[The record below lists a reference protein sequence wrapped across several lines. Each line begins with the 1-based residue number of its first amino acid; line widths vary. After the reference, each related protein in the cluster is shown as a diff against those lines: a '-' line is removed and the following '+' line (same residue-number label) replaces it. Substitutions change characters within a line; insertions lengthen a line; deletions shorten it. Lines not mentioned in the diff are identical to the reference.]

1 MITTNKKRKFVNI
14 VPLIICALLFTSGL
28 ECFAQKKSSINP
40 VVSGLLPTVGWRD
53 AYSVN
58 SEPFNPL
65 DPTNTR
71 IEGTVK
77 GRELISVQPHSYCA
91 ITKFNRR
98 APWYMV
104 SFKIEFMVEE
114 GSNLG
119 LFNADDN
126 VWLEL
131 DGKKYKALPS
141 STLQV
146 YAGKVVKGRISIS
159 THKRIDK
166 DKVFQIYVKLGDDLH
181 RFDLGRKKITGK
193 IQTLALLPYHP
204 TWVDTTQTVV
214 EAPKPVEKTEE
225 EIKREVAVKK
235 AEDVTLEI
243 KSDLKTQL
251 ETTISD
257 LREKEQLSENTQV
270 DVNAEVMPEVK
281 KDGSVEY
288 NMKVRYDVQVLSDH
302 VKKLKIEHATE
313 DWMSGKFRLK
323 DSQAAL
329 QTAGIIKNTVESQ
342 LEEYIVPGTEVTVK
356 IIGGTDAAPF
366 RKAVPYDNSFGEIK
380 DAECFI
386 NGAFA
391 YISVNKET
399 GISSNEQLA
408 YLRTLDIKDFMKNH
422 IGPFRVARV
431 NYEHFAE
438 IAEEVGAEYRR
449 VAVEITIHNAFQKQY
464 PEITAYQEN
473 VYDRNSDVDT
483 NIPVTTVKSNAVA
496 VVIGNTEYQ
505 VATGKQG
512 TTKVGPV
519 KYAVNDAKTMHDY
532 LVKTLGLDEK
542 NIITKLNADK
552 SDFDAVIGTKESY
565 ENSELAK
572 LVAST
577 GAKEVYFYYS
587 GHGYPFMGQPYLL
600 GIRSNP
606 KSCKEQALALQ
617 DVYSILGSLPVEK
630 VNIITDACF
639 SGQDI
644 SMEASATEFVR
655 RPKPDK
661 LAKFVII
668 SAAGEDQY
676 ANWYKDKK
684 HGVFSYALFKAMQ
697 DKEKS
702 DLNGDGVLTFDEV
715 YRYLADNQG
724 HGVPYLVKE
733 LEGDQVRQDP
743 VIQVSSRSNDTFV
756 KY

>member
-1 MITTNKKRKFVNI
+1 MKDKKKNLASI
-14 VPLIICALLFTSGL
+14 VPLIISVLILANGM
-28 ECFAQKKSSINP
+28 ECFAQNSSINP
-40 VVSGLLPTVGWRD
+40 VASGLLPTVGWRD

-58 SEPFNPL
+58 PEPFNPS
-65 DPTNTR
+65 DPNKTM
-71 IEGTVK
+71 IEGTLK
-77 GRELISVQPHSYCA
+77 GKELVSVQPHSYCA

-104 SFKIEFMVEE
+104 TFKIEFMVEK

-119 LFNADDN
+119 LFKAEDN
-126 VWLEL
+126 IYLEL

-141 STLQV
+141 SDIQV
-146 YAGKVVKGRISIS
+146 SAGKAVKGRISIP
-159 THKRIDK
+159 TDRKIGK
-166 DKVFQIYVKLGDDLH
+166 EEVFQIYVKLGDDLH
-181 RFDLGRKKITGK
+181 KFDLGRSKITGK
-193 IQTLALLPYHP
+193 SQTLALLPYHP
-204 TWVDTTQTVV
+204 TWVDPTLAVV
-214 EAPKPVEKTEE
+214 EPPKPVEKTEE
-225 EIKREVAVKK
+225 EKREVAVKK

-251 ETTISD
+251 ATTIND

-288 NMKVRYDVQVLSDH
+288 NMKVRYDVQVISDH
-302 VKKLKIEHATE
+302 VKKLNIEHATE
-313 DWMSGKFRLK
+313 DWPAGKFRLK

-366 RKAVPYDNSFGEIK
+366 RNAVPYDNSFGEINEE
-380 DAECFI
+380 ECFI

-391 YISVNKET
+391 YISVNKES
-399 GISSNEQLA
+399 GISTNEQLA
-408 YLRTLDIKDFMKNH
+408 YLRTLDIKDFMQNH

-438 IAEEVGAEYRR
+438 IAEQKGAEYRR

-464 PEITAYQEN
+464 PEISAYKEN

-483 NIPVTTVKSNAVA
+483 NIPVTTVKSDAVA

-519 KYAVNDAKTMHDY
+519 KYAVNDAKTMRDY
-532 LVKTLGLDEK
+532 LVKTLGLNEK

-552 SDFDAVIGTKESY
+552 NDFDAIIGTKDSY

-572 LVAST
+572 LIAST

-600 GIRSNP
+600 GVRSNP

-697 DKEKS
+697 DKAKS
-702 DLNGDGVLTFDEV
+702 DFNGDGVLTFDEV

>member
-1 MITTNKKRKFVNI
+1 M
-14 VPLIICALLFTSGL
+14 PLVCYAVILAVGSGCAP
-28 ECFAQKKSSINP
+28 KKSSINP
-40 VVSGLLPTVGWRD
+40 VKSGLQSTIGWRD
-53 AYSVN
+53 TYSAVAMPYDVN
-58 SEPFNPL
+58 NSNQTIV
-65 DPTNTR
+65 DANMK
-71 IEGTVK
+71 VK
-77 GRELISVQPHSYCA
+77 ELISVQPHSYCA
-91 ITKFNRR
+91 ITDFDDD
-98 APWYMV
+98 ATHHMMV
-104 SFKIEFMVEE
+104 FDMEFRIEE
-114 GSNLG
+114 GAKLEE
-119 LFNADDN
+119 FNANNN
-126 VWLEL
+126 VYVEMR
-131 DGKKYKALPS
+131 GKTYKALPS
-141 STLQV
+141 KKLQLLPDRI
-146 YAGKVVKGRISIS
+146 VKGQVSIP
-159 THKRIDK
+159 TGKRIHK
-166 DKVFQIYVKLGDDLH
+166 KEVVQLYVKLGDDLH
-181 RFDLGRKKITGK
+181 RFDLGRLKLTGTT
-193 IQTLALLPYHP
+193 QALALLPYHP
-204 TWVDTTQTVV
+204 TWVDPQ
-214 EAPKPVEKTEE
+214 TEE
-225 EIKREVAVKK
+225 IVVVKKKSVEEEKREVAVKK

-243 KSDLKTQL
+243 KSDLKQQL
-251 ETTISD
+251 TSTIND
-257 LREKEQLSENTQV
+257 LRAKDQLSENTQV

-288 NMKVRYDVQVLSDH
+288 NMKVRYDVQVVSDF
-302 VKKLKIEHATE
+302 VKKLNIERATE
-313 DWMSGKFRLK
+313 DWASGKYRLK

-329 QTAGIIKNTVESQ
+329 QTAGIIKNTVESK

-356 IIGGTDAAPF
+356 IIGGTDGAPF
-366 RKAVPYDNSFGEIK
+366 RNAVAYDNCFGEINEQ
-380 DAECFI
+380 ECFI

-391 YISVNKET
+391 YVSVNKET
-399 GISSNEQLA
+399 GISTNEQLA

-438 IAEEVGAEYRR
+438 IAEEKGAQYRR

-464 PEITAYQEN
+464 PEISAYQEN
-473 VYDRNSDVDT
+473 VYERNSDVDT
-483 NIPVTTVKSNAVA
+483 NIPEIKTNSNAVA

-519 KYAVNDAKTMHDY
+519 KYAVNDAKTMRDY
-532 LVKTLGLDEK
+532 LVKTLGLNEK
-542 NIITKLNADK
+542 NVIVKLNADK
-552 SDFDAVIGTKESY
+552 KDFDAILGTKESS
-565 ENSELAK
+565 EDSELAK

-606 KSCKEQALALQ
+606 KSCKEQAVALQ
-617 DVYSILGSLPVEK
+617 DIYSILGSLPVEK
-630 VNIITDACF
+630 VNVITDACF

-644 SMEASATEFVR
+644 AMEASATEFVR

-661 LAKFVII
+661 LAKFVIL
-668 SAAGEDQY
+668 SAAGEEQY

-697 DKEKS
+697 NKEQS
-702 DLNGDGVLTFDEV
+702 DLNADGILTFDEV
-715 YRYLADNQG
+715 YKYLSDNQG

-743 VIQVSSRSNDTFV
+743 VMQVSSRSNDTFV